1 MYQGGGQICQPLR
14 NLLISLKPIL
24 KFVDFLCMSIKV
36 NNKLELELCQAQAWL
51 IVGLRFTLFL
61 LEIQNKKQDE
71 V

>member
-1 MYQGGGQICQPLR
+1 MRYRDKIPAK
-14 NLLISLKPIL
+14 SEMKA
-24 KFVDFLCMSIKV
+24 
-36 NNKLELELCQAQAWL
+36 NKLELELCQAQAWL